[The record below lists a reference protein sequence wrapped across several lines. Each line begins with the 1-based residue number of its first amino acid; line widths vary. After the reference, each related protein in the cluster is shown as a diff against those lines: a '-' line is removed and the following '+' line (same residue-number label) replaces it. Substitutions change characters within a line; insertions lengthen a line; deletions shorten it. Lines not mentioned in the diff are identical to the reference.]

1 MMSVP
6 AEVLDN
12 WPVKYDVRPS
22 QDGGLINDTFIVG
35 EPPVAILQR
44 VNPIFEPDVHKD
56 IEAITAHLATKG
68 MLTPRL
74 MPTKTGELCV
84 PTASGA
90 WRMLS
95 YVPGTTHHTIKTLSQ
110 AASAADLVGR
120 FHRATEDL
128 GHRFHF
134 SRPGAHDTLEHM
146 ATLQGAMKDAEEDS
160 VQTSA
165 IALGRQI
172 LSTWAEWTGVLD
184 LPLRICHGDLKISN
198 LRFDAEGDEA
208 ICLLDFDTFAYQ
220 TVAVEMGDAWRSWCN
235 PAGEDTVED
244 IRFDLDIFEASAQA
258 WLAAGPRLTSVERD
272 NLVPGIERICLE
284 LSARFCADAIRQC
297 YFKEDRARF
306 PEPGAHNL
314 HRAAGQYRLAES
326 VRAQKPEA
334 ESIIQ
339 NA

>member
-1 MMSVP
+1 MSVP

-12 WPVKYDVRPS
+12 WPNKYDVRPS

-44 VNPIFEPDVHKD
+44 VNPIFEPAVHND
-56 IEAITAHLATKG
+56 IEAITAHLAAKG

-74 MPTKTGELCV
+74 IPTKTGDLCV
-84 PTASGA
+84 PTPEGA
-90 WRMLS
+90 WRMLTF
-95 YVPGTTHHTIKTLSQ
+95 VPGSTHHTVQNLRQ
-110 AASAADLVGR
+110 AGSAADLVGR

-128 GHRFHF
+128 DHRFHF
-134 SRPGAHDTLEHM
+134 SRPGAHDTLQHM
-146 ATLQGAMKDAEEDS
+146 TTLQGAMKEAGDDA
-160 VQTSA
+160 VQSSA
-165 IALGRQI
+165 IVLGRRI
-172 LSTWAEWTGVLD
+172 LGAWADWSGALD

-208 ICLLDFDTFAYQ
+208 ICLLDFDTFSHQ
-220 TVAVEMGDAWRSWCN
+220 TIAVEMGDAWRSWCN
-235 PAGEDTVED
+235 PAGEDNIEN

-258 WLAAGPRLTSVERD
+258 WLAAGPHLTSIERD
-272 NLVPGIERICLE
+272 NLVPGVERICLE

-297 YFKEDRARF
+297 YFKEDRTRF

-314 HRAAGQYRLAES
+314 HRAAGQFRLAES
-326 VRAQKPEA
+326 VRVQKPRA